1 MGRGKGLG
9 PQQPQIPAEE
19 EARVRE
25 KTHKL
30 RRNCKDPAVA
40 KRGLTGEGGNGGSS
54 VRGRQE
60 RRETV

>member
-1 MGRGKGLG
+1 MGRGKG
-9 PQQPQIPAEE
+9 PEPPRPQISTEE
-19 EARVRE
+19 EARARE

-40 KRGLTGEGGNGGSS
+40 KRGLTGEGGGDGGS
-54 VRGRQE
+54 VRGRRE

>member
-1 MGRGKGLG
+1 MGRDKRPG
-9 PQQPQIPAEE
+9 PQQPQVSAEE
-19 EARVRE
+19 EARARE

-40 KRGLTGEGGNGGSS
+40 KRGLTGEGGSGSGGA
-54 VRGRQE
+54 RGSQE